1 MDTEGKALSFLLF
14 IFFFDGRDSFV
25 LSHVSHCPFPCFP
38 AHSRAPAYPHPPQI
52 RYKPHLHLS
61 LIHIL
66 NDANSSRFKTLLQ
79 QQYQASELAKLKYDA
94 GKVQAIYQT
103 EVISDTTVLGTDG
116 MNNYF
121 YTYVLILVLYMMIL
135 IYGNQIGVGVASEKS
150 NRAIEI
156 LTTSCS
162 PNALIFG
169 KVIAGAIAG
178 VVQTAIMLGSFL
190 IAYQLNADVWD
201 HMLDKFLDIPGLVLV
216 TFALFGILGY
226 LLFSFLFGAIG
237 AMCSKVEERCV

>member
-1 MDTEGKALSFLLF
+1 
-14 IFFFDGRDSFV
+14 
-25 LSHVSHCPFPCFP
+25 
-38 AHSRAPAYPHPPQI
+38 
-52 RYKPHLHLS
+52 
-61 LIHIL
+61 
-66 NDANSSRFKTLLQ
+66 
-79 QQYQASELAKLKYDA
+79 
-94 GKVQAIYQT
+94 
-103 EVISDTTVLGTDG
+103 

-201 HMLDKFLDIPGLVLV
+201 HMLDKFLDIPGMVLV
-216 TFALFGILGY
+216 TFALFGMLGY
-226 LLFSFLFGAIG
+226 LLFTSWMCMFINVAMGSVSTMEIVISLALLAATTVAMGLLGARLYRRGTLSYGNSVKLKNI
-237 AMCSKVEERCV
+237 MKMVKQKD